1 MATIASSTY
10 PRPNTGAHGYIT
22 MALPERITNSS
33 ACESTGWRWPPRM
46 ASHQIQAAM
55 PPTVTVIATSVPSGA
70 RRSGRPARQAPAS
83 IPAAIARHG
92 IA

>member
-10 PRPNTGAHGYIT
+10 PRPNTGAHGCMT
-22 MALPERITNSS
+22 TAFPERITNSS
-33 ACESTGWRWPPRM
+33 ACDSTGWRWPPRI
-46 ASHQIQAAM
+46 ASHQIQVAT
-55 PPTVTVIATSVPSGA
+55 PPTAPVIATSVPSGA
-70 RRSGRPARQAPAS
+70 RRSGSPARQAPAS

>member
-1 MATIASSTY
+1 
-10 PRPNTGAHGYIT
+10 

-33 ACESTGWRWPPRM
+33 AWESTGWRWPPRM
-46 ASHQIQAAM
+46 ASHQIHPAM
-55 PPTVTVIATSVPSGA
+55 PPTVTVIAASVPSGA